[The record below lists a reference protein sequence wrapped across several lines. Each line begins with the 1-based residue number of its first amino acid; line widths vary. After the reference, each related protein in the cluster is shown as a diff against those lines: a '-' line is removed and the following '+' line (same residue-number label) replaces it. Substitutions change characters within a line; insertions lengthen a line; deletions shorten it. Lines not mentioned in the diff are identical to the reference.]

1 MKKKKKEELHY
12 SIPGNIIFLLKDMWK
27 WYPLLIIYLIIQ
39 VVLSVASPVL
49 TMLLPKITL
58 ELVMEGAQAG
68 RIVAVIGGLGLV
80 IALSM
85 ALARMA
91 DNGKYMM
98 YNSMRSMYQVVL
110 FKQSLSC
117 DYNYI
122 EKEEG
127 QRKYTL
133 ASDSLMNGDSSGL
146 SRMTVSMVDM
156 AVCILS
162 FVIYSGII
170 STLQP
175 AVLLLLIVLSSVNY
189 FAAEYAQKYQY
200 NHRDENADAQK
211 KLWYVKTVMN
221 DVASGKD
228 IRLYHME
235 EWFCNTWKLLLGRIT
250 AWRQKVRNRYLMADT
265 VGAFTLF
272 LRDSIAYGYLILNVS
287 SGRISIGDFVLY
299 FAAVTEFSEFVK
311 RIGKNLN
318 ILQAAN
324 IDINDLRSFL
334 ERTDAPE
341 PEEPVDIRSLAN
353 TGIEFCHVTF
363 AYEEGSEPVLKDVS
377 FTVRPGE
384 KLALVGVN
392 GAGKTTITKLMC
404 GFYRP
409 QKGEVWIGG
418 VDSRRFRKEDIFSLY
433 AAVFQEVYMPPF
445 TVAED
450 VSLKPYADTDLEK
463 VERCLKEAGLYDKIM
478 EYPDGLRTLMGREIE
493 EGAVLSGGQMQK
505 LLMARALYKDAPI
518 LILDEPTAALDPI
531 AESETYEAFQGLSRD
546 KTAIFIS
553 HRLASTRFCDRILL
567 LEHGAIK
574 EEGTHEELLQKGG
587 RYAEMFEIQSQYY
600 KKEGGAEDGQTE
612 A

>member
-1 MKKKKKEELHY
+1 MKKKKEKLYY
-12 SIPGNIIFLLKDMWK
+12 SIPNNIVFLLKDMWK
-27 WYPLLIIYLIIQ
+27 WYPLLIMYLILQ
-39 VVLSVASPVL
+39 VALSVASPVL
-49 TMLLPKITL
+49 TMFLPKITL
-58 ELVMEGAQAG
+58 ELVMQRAHAG
-68 RIVAVIGGLGLV
+68 RIVMVLGGLGLM

-85 ALARMA
+85 ALAQMA
-91 DNGKYMM
+91 DKGKYMM

-117 DYNYI
+117 DYDFI
-122 EKEEG
+122 EKEQG

-133 ASDSLMNGDSSGL
+133 AFESLINGDGCGL
-146 SRMTVSMVDM
+146 SKMTVGMVDM

-162 FVIYSGII
+162 FVIYSGIL

-189 FAAEYAQKYQY
+189 FAAECAQKYQY
-200 NHRDENADAQK
+200 RHRDENADAQK
-211 KLWYVKTVMN
+211 KLGYVKTVMN
-221 DVASGKD
+221 DVVAGKD

-235 EWFCNTWKLLLGRIT
+235 EWFCGTWKLLLDRIT
-250 AWRQKVRNRYLMADT
+250 MWRQKVRNRYLMADM

-287 SGRISIGDFVLY
+287 SGRISAGDFVLY

-324 IDINDLRSFL
+324 IDMNDLRTFL

-341 PEEPVDIRSLAN
+341 PKDPVNIRSVVN
-353 TGIEFCHVTF
+353 TEIEFRHVTF
-363 AYEEGSEPVLKDVS
+363 AYEKDSEPVLNNVS

-392 GAGKTTITKLMC
+392 GAGKTTLIKLMC
-404 GFYRP
+404 GFYKP
-409 QKGEVWIGG
+409 QKGEIRIGG
-418 VDSRRFRKEDIFSLY
+418 VDSRRFRREDMFSLY
-433 AAVFQEVYMPPF
+433 AAVFQGVYMPPF

-450 VSLKPYADTDLEK
+450 VSLRPLADTALGK
-463 VERCLKEAGLYDKIM
+463 VERCLKEAGVYDKIM
-478 EYPDGLRTLMGREIE
+478 EYPDGLKTIMGREIE
-493 EGAVLSGGQMQK
+493 EGAVLSGGQTQK

-531 AESETYEAFQGLSRD
+531 AESETYETFQKLSED

-567 LEHGAIK
+567 LEHGVIR
-574 EEGTHEELLQKGG
+574 EEGTHEELLKKGG

-600 KKEGGAEDGQTE
+600 KKEGGAEDGQAE
-612 A
+612 V